1 MTQQLRGQGKSAS
14 LCVVRKADVYSCQS
28 EGPRTPQ
35 HWFCRVREGN
45 SLYGPRS
52 QPCTRLDP
60 AHGWLGINHR
70 FMGEIFEV
78 PSFDS
83 LPSDKQAKWG
93 VWQDFVYSAREMPS
107 SLLLSGPKEDLKSQ
121 GCRAFSN

>member
-14 LCVVRKADVYSCQS
+14 LWLERKVDVYSCQS

-35 HWFCRVREGN
+35 QCFCGAREGN
-45 SLYGPRS
+45 GLYGPRS
-52 QPCTRLDP
+52 QPCTQLDT

-78 PSFDS
+78 PAFDS
-83 LPSDKQAKWG
+83 LPSDK
-93 VWQDFVYSAREMPS
+93 
-107 SLLLSGPKEDLKSQ
+107 
-121 GCRAFSN
+121 